1 MRHPIHLLILC
12 IGVTG
17 LYASVSTAQ
26 VRIATFDVDATPPVG
41 SELAY
46 ITVKGHDEISLRC
59 RGIVIIGS
67 GEPIVLCAID
77 WIGVANASHDFFR
90 EALAEAA
97 GTSRERVAVHAL
109 HQHDAPRS
117 DFSSEAIVQE
127 LRIRDH
133 DLFDSF
139 FQREVIRRAA
149 LALKDA
155 LAGAQPITHYGWG
168 SANVDEVVS
177 NRRILGPDGK
187 VRHMRFTTER
197 DPRYRAE
204 PAGVVDPEISLISF
218 WNEDAPVAVLSYFA
232 THPQSYYRTGLPSP
246 DFPGIAR
253 FLRGQ
258 GQPKA
263 LHVHFNGAGG
273 NIGAGKY
280 NDGNTENRVLLAQRL
295 ADGMLAA
302 WDSTVKSPLSPAEV
316 GWQSE
321 PVSLPLAKH
330 LKEKA
335 LLKKIN
341 TKSSDGYEAITQ
353 LAYLRRVK
361 SGHKIDI
368 ACLDIGDARVIHM
381 PGELF
386 VEYQL
391 AAKAMRPDLQVA
403 MAAYGE
409 YGTAYIGT
417 KVSYAEGG
425 YETSE
430 RATNVGPGSEAVLMN
445 AMRRLLEANGNGTS
459 ADSSP
464 EAPTTSDGK

>member
-1 MRHPIHLLILC
+1 MRSPIQLQISCIIAGLI
-12 IGVTG
+12 
-17 LYASVSTAQ
+17 ASISTAQ
-26 VRIATFDVDATPPVG
+26 VSIATFDIDATPPVG

-46 ITVKGHDEISLRC
+46 DPVIKHGEISIRC
-59 RGIVIIGS
+59 RGIAILGS

-97 GTSRERVAVHAL
+97 MTSRERVAVHAL

-117 DFSSEAIVQE
+117 DFSSEAIIQE
-127 LRIRDH
+127 MGIRNH
-133 DLFDSF
+133 ALFDSF
-139 FQREVIRRAA
+139 YQRDVIRRAA
-149 LALKDA
+149 QALKSA
-155 LAGAQPITHYGWG
+155 LSEARLVTHYGWG
-168 SANVDEVVS
+168 SANVEGVVS
-177 NRRILGPDGK
+177 NRRILGQDGK
-187 VRHMRFTTER
+187 VRVMRFTTER
-197 DPRYRAE
+197 NPLVRAE
-204 PAGVVDPEISLISF
+204 PIGVVDPEISLISF
-218 WNEDAPVAVLSYFA
+218 WNEETPVAVLSYFA
-232 THPQSYYRTGLPSP
+232 THPQSYYRTGIPSP

-280 NDGNTENRVLLAQRL
+280 NDGNTENRILLAQRL

-302 WDSTVKSPLSPAEV
+302 WEGTQKSPLSPAEV
-316 GWQSE
+316 DWQFE
-321 PVSLPLAKH
+321 PVALPLAEH
-330 LKEKA
+330 LNKKSLLEK
-335 LLKKIN
+335 ID
-341 TKSSDGYEAITQ
+341 TKSSDGFEAITQ
-353 LAYLRRVK
+353 LAYLQRVK

-368 ACLDIGDARVIHM
+368 SCLNIGDTRVIHM

-391 AAKAMRPDLQVA
+391 AAKAMRPDLQIV
-403 MAAYGE
+403 MAAYGD

-417 KVSYAEGG
+417 KISYSEGG

-430 RATNVGPGSEAVLMN
+430 RATNVGPESEAVLMN
-445 AMRRLLEANGNGTS
+445 VMHRMLEA
-459 ADSSP
+459 
-464 EAPTTSDGK
+464 K

>member
-1 MRHPIHLLILC
+1 MLRSFPLVLFFSALI
-12 IGVTG
+12 G
-17 LYASVSTAQ
+17 LAVSGHAQ

-46 ITVKGHDEISLRC
+46 DPVHKHDEISLRC
-59 RGIVIIGS
+59 RGIAILGA
-67 GEPIVLCAID
+67 GKPIVLCAVD
-77 WIGVANASHDFFR
+77 WIGVANASQDVFR
-90 EALAEAA
+90 DALAEAA

-109 HQHDAPRS
+109 HQHDAPRC
-117 DFSSEAIVQE
+117 DFSSEALVHE
-127 LRIRDH
+127 LGITGH

-139 FQREVIRRAA
+139 FQRQVIRRAA
-149 LALKDA
+149 TALKTA
-155 LAGAQPITHYGWG
+155 LPSAQAVTHYGWG
-168 SANVDEVVS
+168 VDDVQEVVS

-187 VRHMRFTTER
+187 VRVMRFTTER
-197 DPRYRAE
+197 NPLVRAE
-204 PAGVVDPEISLISF
+204 PVGVVDPEISLISF
-218 WNEDAPVAVLSYFA
+218 WNENTPVAVLSYFA
-232 THPQSYYRTGLPSP
+232 THPQSYYRTGVPSP

-280 NDGNTENRVLLAQRL
+280 NDGNTENRVLLAKRL
-295 ADGMLAA
+295 ADGMTQAWTSTEKFPLASSDIA
-302 WDSTVKSPLSPAEV
+302 WNSK
-316 GWQSE
+316 

-330 LKEKA
+330 LTEEN
-335 LLKKIN
+335 LLAKIE
-341 TKSSDGYEAITQ
+341 TKSADGYEAITQ
-353 LAYLRRVK
+353 LAYLRRAK
-361 SGHKIDI
+361 SGHLIDI
-368 ACLDIGDARVIHM
+368 ACLSIGDARVLHL

-403 MAAYGE
+403 MAAYGD

-417 KVSYAEGG
+417 EISYTEGG

-430 RATNVGPGSEAVLMN
+430 RATNVGPGSEAVLMKT
-445 AMRRLLEANGNGTS
+445 MERLLNAN
-459 ADSSP
+459 AD
-464 EAPTTSDGK
+464 

>member
-1 MRHPIHLLILC
+1 MRLPLALLLIAL
-12 IGVTG
+12 
-17 LYASVSTAQ
+17 VSIFAPGSLGQ
-26 VRIATFDVDATPPVG
+26 VRVATFDIDATPPVG
-41 SELAY
+41 TELAY
-46 ITVKGHDEISLRC
+46 DPVKGHDEISLRC
-59 RGIVIIGS
+59 RGIAILGS

-77 WIGVANASHDFFR
+77 WIGVANASHDVFR

-97 GTSRERVAVHAL
+97 ETSRERVAVHAL

-117 DFSSEAIVQE
+117 DFSSEAIIQE
-127 LRIRDH
+127 FGIRNYN
-133 DLFDSF
+133 LFDSF
-139 FQREVIRRAA
+139 FQRQVIHRAA

-155 LAGAQPITHYGWG
+155 IAEAQPVTHYGWG
-168 SANVDEVVS
+168 TAEVENVVS

-187 VRHMRFTTER
+187 VRVMRFTTAR
-197 DPRYRAE
+197 DPLIRAE
-204 PAGVVDPEISLISF
+204 PVGVVDPEISLISF
-218 WNEDAPVAVLSYFA
+218 WNDDDPVAVLSYFA
-232 THPQSYYRTGLPSP
+232 THPQSYYRTGFPSP

-258 GQPKA
+258 GQPQA

-280 NDGNTENRVLLAQRL
+280 NDGDTENRVLLAQRL

-302 WDSTVKSPLSPAEV
+302 WEGTKKFPLTSSKI
-316 GWQSE
+316 GWKSE
-321 PVSLPLAKH
+321 PVALPLAKH
-330 LKEKA
+330 LDEAA
-335 LLKKIN
+335 LMAKID

-368 ACLDIGDARVIHM
+368 ACLNIGDARVIHM

-403 MAAYGE
+403 MAAYGD

-417 KVSYAEGG
+417 EISYEEGG

-430 RATNVGPGSEAVLMN
+430 RATNVGPKSEGALMDI
-445 AMRRLLEANGNGTS
+445 MRRLLAAN
-459 ADSSP
+459 
-464 EAPTTSDGK
+464 

>member
-1 MRHPIHLLILC
+1 MKRPIQFLLLC
-12 IGVTG
+12 IAVTG
-17 LYASVSTAQ
+17 LVSSASTAQ
-26 VRIATFDVDATPPVG
+26 VRIATFDVDATPPIG

-59 RGIVIIGS
+59 RGIAILGS
-67 GEPIVLCAID
+67 GDPIVLCAID

-127 LRIRDH
+127 FGIRDH
-133 DLFDSF
+133 NLFDSF
-139 FQREVIRRAA
+139 FQRDVIRRAA
-149 LALKDA
+149 QALEDA
-155 LAGAQPITHYGWG
+155 LAESQPITHYGWG
-168 SANVDEVVS
+168 SAHVEDVVS

-187 VRHMRFTTER
+187 VKHMRFTTER

-204 PAGVVDPEISLISF
+204 PVGVVDPEISLISF
-218 WNEDAPVAVLSYFA
+218 WNEEAPVAVLSYFA

-302 WDSTVKSPLSPAEV
+302 WEDTKKSPLSPSDIDW
-316 GWQSE
+316 GFE
-321 PVSLPLAKH
+321 PVALPLAKH
-330 LKEKA
+330 LKEKV
-335 LLKKIN
+335 LLKKIDS
-341 TKSSDGYEAITQ
+341 KSSDGYEAITQ

-361 SGHKIDI
+361 SGHKIEI
-368 ACLDIGDARVIHM
+368 SCLNIGDTRIIHM

-391 AAKAMRPDLQVA
+391 AAKEMQPDLNVA
-403 MAAYGE
+403 MAAYGD

-417 KVSYAEGG
+417 KISYAEGG

-430 RATNVGPGSEAVLMN
+430 RATNVGPGSEAVLMDV
-445 AMRRLLEANGNGTS
+445 MRRLLET
-459 ADSSP
+459 
-464 EAPTTSDGK
+464 K

>member
-1 MRHPIHLLILC
+1 MRHPIHLLVSC
-12 IGVTG
+12 IAIAG
-17 LYASVSTAQ
+17 LTALISTAQ
-26 VRIATFDVDATPPVG
+26 VRVATFDIDVTPPVG

-46 ITVKGHDEISLRC
+46 DPVKRHDEISLRC
-59 RGIVIIGS
+59 RGLAILGS

-77 WIGVANASHDFFR
+77 WIGVANASHDVFR
-90 EALAEAA
+90 ESLAEAA

-117 DFSSEAIVQE
+117 DFSSEAIIQE
-127 LRIRDH
+127 LGIRDYN
-133 DLFDSF
+133 LFDSF
-139 FQREVIRRAA
+139 YQRQVIHRAA
-149 LALKDA
+149 LALKGA
-155 LAGAQPITHYGWG
+155 IAEAQPVTHYGWG
-168 SANVDEVVS
+168 TAEVEDVVS

-187 VRHMRFTTER
+187 VRVMRFTTAR
-197 DPRYRAE
+197 DPLVRAE
-204 PAGVVDPEISLISF
+204 PVGVVDPEISLISF
-218 WNEDAPVAVLSYFA
+218 WNDDEPVAVLSYFA
-232 THPQSYYRTGLPSP
+232 THPQSYYRTGIPSP

-280 NDGNTENRVLLAQRL
+280 NDGNTENRILLAQRL
-295 ADGMLAA
+295 ADGMLTA
-302 WDSTVKSPLSPAEV
+302 WEGTEKFPLTSSSVA
-316 GWQSE
+316 WKSE
-321 PVSLPLAKH
+321 PVALPLAKH
-330 LKEKA
+330 LDERA
-335 LLKKIN
+335 LMDKIE

-368 ACLDIGDARVIHM
+368 TCLSIGDARVIHM

-403 MAAYGE
+403 MAAYGD

-417 KVSYAEGG
+417 EISYEEGG

-430 RATNVGPGSEAVLMN
+430 RATNVGPKSEQALMEI
-445 AMRRLLEANGNGTS
+445 MRRLLGSE
-459 ADSSP
+459 
-464 EAPTTSDGK
+464 

>member
-1 MRHPIHLLILC
+1 MKRPIHLYLSLIAT
-12 IGVTG
+12 TG
-17 LYASVSTAQ
+17 IILSSSIAQ
-26 VRIATFDVDATPPVG
+26 VRIATFDIDATPPIG
-41 SELAY
+41 TELAY
-46 ITVKGHDEISLRC
+46 DPVKRHDEISLRC
-59 RGIVIIGS
+59 RGLAILGS
-67 GEPIVLCAID
+67 GEPIVLCTID
-77 WIGVANASHDFFR
+77 WIGVANSSHDVFR

-97 GTSRERVAVHAL
+97 GTTRERVAVHAL

-127 LRIRDH
+127 MGIRNYN
-133 DLFDSF
+133 LFDSF
-139 FQREVIRRAA
+139 FQRHVIHRAA

-155 LAGAQPITHYGWG
+155 LAEAQTVTHYGWG
-168 SANVDEVVS
+168 TEVVENVVS

-187 VRHMRFTTER
+187 VRVMRFTTAR
-197 DPRYRAE
+197 DPLIRAE
-204 PAGVVDPEISLISF
+204 PVGVVDTEVSLISF
-218 WNEDAPVAVLSYFA
+218 WNEETPVAVLSYFA
-232 THPQSYYRTGLPSP
+232 THPQSYYRTGIPSP

-263 LHVHFNGAGG
+263 LHVHFNGASG

-302 WDSTVKSPLSPAEV
+302 WEGTTKFSLTASKVDWK
-316 GWQSE
+316 SE
-321 PVSLPLAKH
+321 PVALPLAKH
-330 LKEKA
+330 LNEKA
-335 LLKKIN
+335 LLAKID

-353 LAYLRRVK
+353 LAYLRRVN

-368 ACLDIGDARVIHM
+368 ACLSIGDARVLHM

-403 MAAYGE
+403 MAAYGD

-417 KVSYAEGG
+417 EISYSEGG
-425 YETSE
+425 YETSK
-430 RATNVGPGSEAVLMN
+430 RATNVGPESEAVLTSI
-445 AMRRLLEANGNGTS
+445 MRRLLDAN
-459 ADSSP
+459 
-464 EAPTTSDGK
+464 

>member
-1 MRHPIHLLILC
+1 MKRPIQLYLSLIAT
-12 IGVTG
+12 TG
-17 LYASVSTAQ
+17 IILSSSIAQ
-26 VRIATFDVDATPPVG
+26 VRIATFDIDATPPIG
-41 SELAY
+41 TELAY
-46 ITVKGHDEISLRC
+46 DPVKRHDEIGLRC
-59 RGIVIIGS
+59 RGLAILGS

-77 WIGVANASHDFFR
+77 WIGVANSSHDVFR

-97 GTSRERVAVHAL
+97 GTTRERVAVHAL
-109 HQHDAPRS
+109 HQHDATRS

-127 LRIRDH
+127 MGIRNYN
-133 DLFDSF
+133 LFDSF
-139 FQREVIRRAA
+139 FQRHVIHRAA

-155 LAGAQPITHYGWG
+155 LAEAQTVTHYGWG
-168 SANVDEVVS
+168 TAIVENVVS

-187 VRHMRFTTER
+187 VRVMRFTTAR
-197 DPRYRAE
+197 DPLIRAE
-204 PAGVVDPEISLISF
+204 PVGVVDPEVSLISF
-218 WNEDAPVAVLSYFA
+218 WNEETPVAVISYFA
-232 THPQSYYRTGLPSP
+232 THPQSYYRTGIPSP

-263 LHVHFNGAGG
+263 LHIHFNGASG

-302 WDSTVKSPLSPAEV
+302 WDGTRKFSLTVSKV
-316 GWQSE
+316 DWQSE
-321 PVSLPLAKH
+321 PVALPLAKH
-330 LKEKA
+330 LNEKA
-335 LLKKIN
+335 LLAKID

-353 LAYLRRVK
+353 LAYLRRVN

-368 ACLDIGDARVIHM
+368 TCLSIGDARVLHM

-403 MAAYGE
+403 MAAYGD

-417 KVSYAEGG
+417 EISYSEGG

-430 RATNVGPGSEAVLMN
+430 RATNVGPESEAVLTRIM
-445 AMRRLLEANGNGTS
+445 RLLLDA
-459 ADSSP
+459 
-464 EAPTTSDGK
+464 K